1 MIAASQEEALGVPR
15 HGSTR
20 ATSSRL
26 TSTDHLE
33 EEQGVGQHVQMRDV
47 SHEEQVATLRP
58 RAISIS
64 LLLPPLPLSFL
75 RRFRH

>member
-1 MIAASQEEALGVPR
+1 MIAASQEEALGAPC

-26 TSTDHLE
+26 TSTEHLE

-47 SHEEQVATLRP
+47 NHEGQVVTVRP

-64 LLLPPLPLSFL
+64 LLPPSLPLSF
-75 RRFRH
+75 FA